1 MMNTALEAL
10 KQEKITIETLPAIRE
25 AFSHYKG
32 RRCDLSAG
40 VALFWRD
47 HYHISFVRV
56 GDCISLCYSGKRLTL
71 PQGKHADDALRLL
84 LASGR
89 PLTLAGL
96 GEEDVKKVL
105 ALCPEATVKS
115 HGRDYCDYLYDAE
128 DLKTLA
134 GRRFSGQRNHI
145 NKFKKL
151 YPDARF
157 EPITADNLSAALD
170 FCRDYFENY
179 GKKTDVSDY
188 EYAALRYQL
197 ENWEA
202 YGQLGGLLLDGDR
215 AIALSTGEVVGDTL
229 IVHTEKADIRYA
241 GVYPM
246 MVKSFACAFATDG
259 VRYINREED
268 LGDEGLRT
276 SKLSYHPVALLEKFT
291 VTLS

>member
-1 MMNTALEAL
+1 MMKTALEAL
-10 KQEKITIETLPAIRE
+10 KQEKITIQTLPTIRA
-25 AFSHYKG
+25 AFSHYKS
-32 RRCDLSAG
+32 RLCDISAG

-47 HYHISFVRV
+47 HYDISFVRI
-56 GDCISLCYSGKRLTL
+56 GDCISLCYGGERLTL
-71 PQGKHADDALRLL
+71 PQGKCADAALRLL
-84 LASGR
+84 LESDR

-105 ALCPEATVKS
+105 AICPEATVKS
-115 HGRDYCDYLYDAE
+115 HGRDYCDYLYNAE

-151 YPDARF
+151 YPEARF
-157 EPITADNLSAALD
+157 EPIGEKNLSAARD
-170 FCRDYFENY
+170 FCRDYFEDY

-188 EYAALRYQL
+188 EYKALLYQL
-197 ENWEA
+197 DHFDE

-229 IVHTEKADIRYA
+229 IVHTEKADIRYS

-246 MVKSFACAFATDG
+246 MVKSFAEAFATDG

>member
-1 MMNTALEAL
+1 MNTALEAL
-10 KQEKITIETLPAIRE
+10 KQETITIKTLPALRE
-25 AFSHYKG
+25 AFSHYKS
-32 RRCDLSAG
+32 RLCDISAG

-47 HYHISFVRV
+47 YYEISLVRV
-56 GDCISLCYSGKRLTL
+56 GDCLSLCYGGKRLSL
-71 PQGKHADDALRLL
+71 PQGKNADSALRLL
-84 LASGR
+84 LDAGR

-96 GEEDVKKVL
+96 SEDDVKRVL
-105 ALCPEATVKS
+105 ALCPEATVRS
-115 HGRDYCDYLYDAE
+115 LGRDYCDYLYDAE
-128 DLKTLA
+128 SLVTLA

-145 NKFKKL
+145 NKFRKL

-157 EPITADNLSAALD
+157 EPICTDNLTLARE

-179 GKKTDVSDY
+179 GKKTGVSDY
-188 EYAALRYQL
+188 EYKALLHQL
-197 ENWEA
+197 DHWDT
-202 YGQLGGLLLDGDR
+202 YGQCGGLLVDGDR
-215 AIALSTGEVVGDTL
+215 AIALSVGEVVGDTL

-246 MVKSFACAFATDG
+246 MVNAFARAFATDG